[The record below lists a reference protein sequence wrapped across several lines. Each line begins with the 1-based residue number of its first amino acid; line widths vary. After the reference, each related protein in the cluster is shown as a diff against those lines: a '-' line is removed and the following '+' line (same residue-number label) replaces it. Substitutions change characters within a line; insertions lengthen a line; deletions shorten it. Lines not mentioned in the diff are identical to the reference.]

1 MLQKYMPTILSAALL
16 VLGGLQ
22 VLIQTGANLVTI
34 LQFVALLITT
44 ATTFQ
49 LRGRWKIGLE
59 IAGVLVAAVLPFAI
73 DQTFTKAN
81 IVLILIAIVKAL
93 ATHFG
98 IQVRQDAESA
108 TADQVQVVPLPEPGG
123 DESGRAV
130 VLDDDEPK
138 HLATS

>member
-34 LQFVALLITT
+34 LQFVALLVTT

-59 IAGVLVAAVLPFAI
+59 VAGVLVAAVLPFAI

-98 IQVRQDAESA
+98 IQVRQDGETVAI
-108 TADQVQVVPLPEPGG
+108 VPLPEPGG
-123 DESGRAV
+123 DEGGQAV
-130 VLDDDEPK
+130 VVPDADEPK

>member
-34 LQFVALLITT
+34 LQFVALLVTT

-49 LRGRWKIGLE
+49 LRGRWKIALE
-59 IAGVLVAAVLPFAI
+59 VAGVLVAAVLPFAI

-108 TADQVQVVPLPEPGG
+108 AADHVQVVPLPEPGG
-123 DESGRAV
+123 DESGQAV
-130 VLDDDEPK
+130 VVDEPK
-138 HLATS
+138 HLASAAQ

>member
-98 IQVRQDAESA
+98 IQVRQDAELSA
-108 TADQVQVVPLPEPGG
+108 AGQVQVVPLPEPGG
-123 DESGRAV
+123 DEGGQAV

>member
-59 IAGVLVAAVLPFAI
+59 VAGVLVAAVLPFAI

-98 IQVRQDAESA
+98 IQVRQDAESSA
-108 TADQVQVVPLPEPGG
+108 ADQVQVVPLPEPGG
-123 DESGRAV
+123 DENGQAV